1 MTATT
6 ITQFRKDLFHLADLA
21 LKGEAVEFTYR
32 GVVFKVTPQKKQSK
46 LERLTGQ
53 AVLAQNADL
62 ALAGKELLAE
72 MEVEWTKDWSEL

>member
-1 MTATT
+1 MTAS

-21 LKGEAVEFTYR
+21 LKGEAVEFLYR
-32 GVVFKVTPQKKQSK
+32 GVVFKVTPEKKQSK

-53 AVLAQNADL
+53 AVLAQNVDF

-72 MEVEWTKDWSEL
+72 MQSEWTKDWSEL